1 MPVAMIDDQMTLTRH
16 PTYQFRHNANRFTA
30 DAEGRTNILSVQDI
44 QQPRRDIW
52 LRTIIETKQNLAPAN
67 SNVLDPLPNRPL
79 RAQPLRKLHS
89 PFYARRRSS
98 QAFEAF
104 GVG

>member
-1 MPVAMIDDQMTLTRH
+1 MIDDQMTLARH
-16 PTYQFRHNANRFTA
+16 PTYQIWHNADRFAA
-30 DAEGRTNILSVQDI
+30 DTEGRTDILFLQDI
-44 QQPRRDIW
+44 QQPRRDIR

-67 SNVLDPLPNRPL
+67 SDVLDPLPNRPL
-79 RAQPLRKLHS
+79 RAQPLRKMHS

-104 GVG
+104 GVR